1 MFTGYFFIVYQFF
14 MKEVL
19 KMARRLSEDELEQ
32 IKGSVDLVELIGQD
46 IALTKRGKNYLG
58 LCPFHNEKTPSFNV
72 SPDKQFFHCFGCGK
86 SGTVFNYLMFQK
98 NIDFMSA
105 VKEIAEIGNIK
116 IDGLEEKQSF
126 EKPHQRL
133 YDIHHEAAIFFH
145 HLLVNT
151 EYGSEPLEY
160 LQARG
165 IDAEIIEH
173 FNIGFSPKGQES
185 LLKKLLI
192 GKGYTEIELLES
204 GLFARNEQGTLRE
217 TFFNRI
223 IFPLADEFNHVIGF
237 SGRTMDAH
245 HPAKYLNSPQTK
257 IFNKS
262 HELFHLAEA
271 KPVVRKTQEVFV
283 MEGFMDVIAAYRVG
297 ILNTVASMGTS
308 LTGAHIERLSKLSK
322 KLIFAFDGDSAGQNA
337 IYKAL
342 QLVNQKIPAEVVIFP
357 ERLDPDDYLKKYGD
371 EALVNLMQH
380 ARSSQVS
387 FLIDFTK
394 SQYNLANE
402 AEQLAFVQKMLPI
415 IGQVKSIVAQDVH
428 LTQLSELAPL
438 VSKEALIQELSNGQ
452 TRYSKTN
459 TLDRLQKKQTNQN
472 NLVRLSQLEQAE
484 RQLLARVLEKPTVL
498 QELIENQAF
507 NFKHPIYQKI
517 YVQII
522 AYFLRH
528 DIIKVT
534 DILESLENEERSVL
548 FEISSLELD
557 DEITDGE
564 IKDLVAIIE
573 KQSLLDQLNQ
583 VIQRQREA
591 KANGNFEAELNLGL
605 EIIQLQQEIQK

>member
-1 MFTGYFFIVYQFF
+1 
-14 MKEVL
+14 
-19 KMARRLSEDELEQ
+19 MARRLTEEELEQ

-105 VKEIAEIGNIK
+105 VKEIAEIGNVK
-116 IDGLEEKQSF
+116 IDGLEEERTF

-133 YDIHHEAAIFFH
+133 YDIHHEAATFFH

-151 EYGSEPLEY
+151 EYGREPLAY
-160 LQARG
+160 LKERG
-165 IDAEIIEH
+165 IDEQIIEH
-173 FNIGFSPKGQES
+173 FKIGLSPKGQES
-185 LLKKLLI
+185 LLHKLLI
-192 GKGYTEIELLES
+192 GKGYQENELVES
-204 GLFARNEQGTLRE
+204 GLFVRNEQGNLRA

-223 IFPLADEFNHVIGF
+223 IFPLTDEYNHVIAF

-257 IFNKS
+257 LFNKS

-271 KPVVRKTQEVFV
+271 KPVIRKTKEVFV

-308 LTGAHIERLSKLSK
+308 LTGDHLDRLSKLSK
-322 KLIFAFDGDSAGQNA
+322 KIIFAFDGDSAGQNA

-342 QLVNQKIPAEVVIFP
+342 QLVNQAIQTEVVIFP
-357 ERLDPDDYLKKYGD
+357 EKLDPDDYLKKYGN
-371 EALVNLMQH
+371 EALENLMQH

-394 SQYNLANE
+394 SQYNLSNE
-402 AEQLAFVQKMLPI
+402 AEQLDFVQKMLPVI
-415 IGQVKSIVAQDVH
+415 SKVKSIVAQDVY
-428 LTQLSELAPL
+428 LTQLTKLAPL
-438 VSKEALIQELSNGQ
+438 VSKEALIQELSQRQPLNNNGIVPKPQQRQQ
-452 TRYSKTN
+452 TG
-459 TLDRLQKKQTNQN
+459 QK
-472 NLVRLSQLEQAE
+472 NLIRLSQLEHAE
-484 RQLLARVLEKPTVL
+484 RQLLARAIEKPAVL
-498 QELIENQAF
+498 QELIDNQKF

-534 DILESLENEERSVL
+534 DILASLENEERSVL

-573 KQSLLDQLNQ
+573 KQSLVDQLNDL
-583 VIQRQREA
+583 IQRQREA
-591 KANGNFEAELNLGL
+591 KVNGNFEAELNLGL

>member
-1 MFTGYFFIVYQFF
+1 M
-14 MKEVL
+14 
-19 KMARRLSEDELEQ
+19 
-32 IKGSVDLVELIGQD
+32 
-46 IALTKRGKNYLG
+46 
-58 LCPFHNEKTPSFNV
+58 
-72 SPDKQFFHCFGCGK
+72 
-86 SGTVFNYLMFQK
+86 
-98 NIDFMSA
+98 
-105 VKEIAEIGNIK
+105 
-116 IDGLEEKQSF
+116 
-126 EKPHQRL
+126 
-133 YDIHHEAAIFFH
+133 
-145 HLLVNT
+145 
-151 EYGSEPLEY
+151 
-160 LQARG
+160 
-165 IDAEIIEH
+165 
-173 FNIGFSPKGQES
+173 
-185 LLKKLLI
+185 
-192 GKGYTEIELLES
+192 
-204 GLFARNEQGTLRE
+204 
-217 TFFNRI
+217 
-223 IFPLADEFNHVIGF
+223 
-237 SGRTMDAH
+237 
-245 HPAKYLNSPQTK
+245 
-257 IFNKS
+257 
-262 HELFHLAEA
+262 
-271 KPVVRKTQEVFV
+271 QEVFV

-308 LTGAHIERLSKLSK
+308 LTGFHIERLSKLSK
-322 KLIFAFDGDSAGQNA
+322 KIIFAFDGDSAGQNA

-342 QLVNQKIPAEVVIFP
+342 QLVNQKMKMTTEVVIFP
-357 ERLDPDDYLKKYGD
+357 EKLDPDDYLKKYGD

-387 FLIDFTK
+387 FLIDYTK
-394 SQYNLANE
+394 AQYNLANE

-415 IGQVKSIVAQDVH
+415 IGQVKSIVAQDVY

-438 VSKEALIQELSNGQ
+438 VSKEALIQELSHGQ
-452 TRYSKTN
+452 SRNAKVRALN
-459 TLDRLQKKQTNQN
+459 TQQRKQSNN
-472 NLVRLSQLEQAE
+472 HNLVRLSQLEHAE
-484 RQLLARVLEKPTVL
+484 RQLLARALEKPSVL
-498 QELIENQAF
+498 QELIDNQNF

-573 KQSLLDQLNQ
+573 KQSLVDQLNQ